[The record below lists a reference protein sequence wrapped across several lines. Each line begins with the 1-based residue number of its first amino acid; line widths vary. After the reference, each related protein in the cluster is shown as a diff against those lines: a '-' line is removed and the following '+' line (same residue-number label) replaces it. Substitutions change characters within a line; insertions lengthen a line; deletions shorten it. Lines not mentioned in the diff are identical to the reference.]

1 VKAIRGTVQN
11 YLAMTLDYSE
21 DEFLRVHMKSYIEMI
36 LKDLSYNLGDKK
48 VKYPWNQK
56 NFKISNE
63 WKH

>member
-1 VKAIRGTVQN
+1 MKAIRGTVQN